1 MKSILQALAL
11 MAAFIMS
18 ANAATDLQ
26 KIPLKDIDGKPAS
39 LADYSG
45 KVVLL
50 VNVASKCGYTPQY
63 KGLEELQQKYKS
75 KGFTVIGVP
84 SNDFGGQEPGSAK
97 EIKEFCSST
106 YNVTFPLMEKIQVKG
121 EGKHPL
127 YEALTG
133 KDAAYPGEIKWNF
146 GKFLIGADG
155 KVIKR
160 YGSGDKPE
168 DIAKDIEAALA
179 KK

>member
-1 MKSILQALAL
+1 ML
-11 MAAFIMS
+11 MT

-26 KIPLKDIDGKPAS
+26 KIPLKDIDGKPVS

-63 KGLEELQQKYKS
+63 KGLEELQQKYRS
-75 KGFTVIGVP
+75 RGFTVLGVP
-84 SNDFGGQEPGSAK
+84 SNDFGGQEPGSPK
-97 EIKEFCSST
+97 EIKEFCAST
-106 YNVTFPLMEKIQVKG
+106 YNVTFPLLEKTQVKG
-121 EGKHPL
+121 QEKHAL

-133 KDAAYPGEIKWNF
+133 TGAAYPGEIKWNF

-160 YGSGDKPE
+160 YDSKDKPE

>member
-1 MKSILQALAL
+1 MLVT
-11 MAAFIMS
+11 

-26 KIPLKDIDGKPAS
+26 KIPLKDIDGKPVT
-39 LADYSG
+39 LGDYSG

-84 SNDFGGQEPGSAK
+84 SNDFGGQEPGSPK
-97 EIKEFCSST
+97 EIKDFCSST
-106 YNVTFPLMEKIQVKG
+106 YNVTFPLMEKAQVKG
-121 EGKHPL
+121 QGKHAL

-133 KDAAYPGEIKWNF
+133 SGAAYPGEIKWNF

-160 YGSGDKPE
+160 YESKDKPE